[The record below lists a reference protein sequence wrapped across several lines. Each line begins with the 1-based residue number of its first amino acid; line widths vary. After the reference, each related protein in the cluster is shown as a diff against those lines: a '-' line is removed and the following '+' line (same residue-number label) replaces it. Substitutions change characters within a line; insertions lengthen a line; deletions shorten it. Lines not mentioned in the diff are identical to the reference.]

1 MKIKLR
7 MAACGLAVCL
17 SAQPAV
23 AGPLEDGSAA
33 YERGDYFEAHEDLEP
48 AWMGT
53 DDPGERAYLQGLIKL
68 AAAYVHGVR
77 GNPTGIR
84 RNLEG
89 ARARLAEALETGGGA
104 AADLTRIDL
113 PALISEI
120 DRRRSCQRRHGGC
133 GAPVLSGRGVR
144 DAASDERGY
153 RHAAWR
159 LGGGTACRSGA

>member
-1 MKIKLR
+1 MTEGSVIVGRDGRAKAYRPIPQ
-7 MAACGLAVCL
+7 AAR
-17 SAQPAV
+17 AV
-23 AGPLEDGSAA
+23 AMLSGVAA

-120 DRRRSCQRRHGGC
+120 DRRLTDLVDHPDDPSLGPPDLQRTL
-133 GAPVLSGRGVR
+133 P
-144 DAASDERGY
+144 
-153 RHAAWR
+153 
-159 LGGGTACRSGA
+159 